1 MSDEVD
7 SFFDNLVRNDPDLI
21 VQIKLARK
29 RLDRSYQRWC
39 PWGRCEISIDPVD
52 NTTVSA
58 IGVIGCGCDN
68 LPGWKS
74 KYYEGLPKPGFAV
87 KPVGRYRGRI
97 ERKRRLTAEL
107 EAHQAEIR
115 RIFNG

>member
-74 KYYEGLPKPGFAV
+74 KYYEGLPKPGFAA

-107 EAHQAEIR
+107 EAHQEQIR
-115 RIFNG
+115 RMFDG